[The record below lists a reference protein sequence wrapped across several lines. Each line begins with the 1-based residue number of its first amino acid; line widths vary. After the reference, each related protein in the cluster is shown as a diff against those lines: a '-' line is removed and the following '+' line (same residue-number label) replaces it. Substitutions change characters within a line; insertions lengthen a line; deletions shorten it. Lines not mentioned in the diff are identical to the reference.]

1 MSMSAAVER
10 SKASVSLLVLL
21 VFGSDVAR
29 GAGCFGGG
37 CGIPCYLRD
46 AEDPCHYRSGDQSG
60 CIGDVQ
66 GVEEKLQQLNK
77 SLSDLEDRLV
87 KKGVSK

>member
-1 MSMSAAVER
+1 MSAAVGV
-10 SKASVSLLVLL
+10 SISLLVLL
-21 VFGSDVAR
+21 ALGSGVAR

-46 AEDPCHYRSGDQSG
+46 ADDPCHYRTGDQSG
-60 CIGDVQ
+60 CIGDAQ

-77 SLSDLEDRLV
+77 SLSNLEDRLV